1 MDQEQYSRTGASTP
15 VMLAFASNVFHICI
29 IVFGLSTA
37 YLLYGVFFGLGD
49 FASWD
54 KARQVTMLGN
64 INLAGNVMLAAAVVG
79 SICSLVIFWFE
90 ETAGYLMALLA
101 AALYFGVP
109 MAFASMGGEPSVAM
123 RMTVAKFPVA
133 ALVPGLV
140 AFILVVRDLIVR
152 LVRSLERQNKV
163 ASDLQFGSDAKR
175 EDRPVRMSLI
185 GKCWEGAYCR
195 DYVRTYCPIFKAKDT
210 CWQRRRGCY
219 CDEEIVNNATKKSR
233 GTVLEMAPSESSNY
247 ANNNTPKKVV
257 FLSDEQKVERCR
269 NCIIYNEHQREK
281 YKILL
286 PIVMVVSVALC
297 AFLGYEMRDS
307 VGGAMNAIEMTVR
320 KFAFTGD
327 PTTAIKVA
335 KPNESAVWL
344 FVLAGSIMIIAKI
357 IHVLEWAIFE
367 KKW

>member
-15 VMLAFASNVFHICI
+15 VLLGIVNNVFHICI
-29 IVFGLSTA
+29 GVFVLSTA

-49 FASWD
+49 FGSWD
-54 KARQVTMLGN
+54 RARQVTMMGN
-64 INLAGNVMLAAAVVG
+64 INLAGNVMLAAAVLG
-79 SICSLVIFWFE
+79 SVCSLVLFWFE

-101 AALYFGVP
+101 GALYFGVP

-123 RMTVAKFPVA
+123 RMTVARFPVA
-133 ALVPGLV
+133 ALAPALIAV
-140 AFILVVRDLIVR
+140 ILVVRDLIVR
-152 LVRSLERQNKV
+152 LIRSLDRQSKV
-163 ASDLQFGSDAKR
+163 ASDLQFGNDAKR

-195 DYVRTYCPIFKAKDT
+195 DYIRTHCPIFKAKDT

-219 CDEEIVNNATKKSR
+219 CDEEIVNTATKKSR
-233 GTVLEMAPSESSNY
+233 GTVLEMAPNEAQNY
-247 ANNNTPKKVV
+247 ANSTPKKVV
-257 FLSDEQKVERCR
+257 FLSDAQKVERCR

-286 PIVMVVSVALC
+286 PVVMLLSVLLC

-307 VGGAMNAIEMTVR
+307 VGNAMNTIESTIR
-320 KFAFTGD
+320 RFAFTGD

-335 KPNESAVWL
+335 KPNETAIWA
-344 FVLAGSIMIIAKI
+344 FVLAGSIMVIAKI
-357 IHVLEWAIFE
+357 IHALEWAIFE

>member
-15 VMLAFASNVFHICI
+15 VLLGIVNNVFHICI
-29 IVFGLSTA
+29 GVFVLSTA

-49 FASWD
+49 FGSWD
-54 KARQVTMLGN
+54 RARQVTMMGN
-64 INLAGNVMLAAAVVG
+64 INLAGNVMLAAAVLG
-79 SICSLVIFWFE
+79 SVCSLVLFWFE

-101 AALYFGVP
+101 GAFYFGVP

-123 RMTVAKFPVA
+123 RMTVARFPVA
-133 ALVPGLV
+133 ALAPALIAV
-140 AFILVVRDLIVR
+140 ILVVRDLIVR
-152 LVRSLERQNKV
+152 LIRSLDRQSKV
-163 ASDLQFGSDAKR
+163 ASDLQFGNDAKR

-195 DYVRTYCPIFKAKDT
+195 DYIRTHCPIFKAKDT

-219 CDEEIVNNATKKSR
+219 CDEEIVNTATKKSR
-233 GTVLEMAPSESSNY
+233 GTVLEMAPNEAQNY
-247 ANNNTPKKVV
+247 ANSTPKKVV
-257 FLSDEQKVERCR
+257 FLSDAQKVERCR

-286 PIVMVVSVALC
+286 PVVMLLSVLLC

-307 VGGAMNAIEMTVR
+307 VGNAMNTIESTIR
-320 KFAFTGD
+320 RFAFTGD

-335 KPNESAVWL
+335 KPNETAIWA
-344 FVLAGSIMIIAKI
+344 FVLAGSIMVIAKI
-357 IHVLEWAIFE
+357 IHALEWAIFE

>member
-15 VMLAFASNVFHICI
+15 VLLGIVNNVFHICI
-29 IVFGLSTA
+29 GVFVLSTA

-49 FASWD
+49 FGSWD
-54 KARQVTMLGN
+54 RARQVTMMGN

-79 SICSLVIFWFE
+79 SVCSLVLFWFE

-101 AALYFGVP
+101 GAFYFGVP

-123 RMTVAKFPVA
+123 RMTVARFPVA
-133 ALVPGLV
+133 ALAPALIAV
-140 AFILVVRDLIVR
+140 ILVVRDLIVR
-152 LVRSLERQNKV
+152 LIRSLDRQSKV
-163 ASDLQFGSDAKR
+163 ASDLQFGNDAKR

-195 DYVRTYCPIFKAKDT
+195 DYIRTHCPIFKAKDT

-219 CDEEIVNNATKKSR
+219 CDEEIVNTATKKSR
-233 GTVLEMAPSESSNY
+233 GTVLEMAPNEAQNY
-247 ANNNTPKKVV
+247 ANSTPKKVV
-257 FLSDEQKVERCR
+257 FLSDAQKVERCR

-286 PIVMVVSVALC
+286 PVVMLLSVLLC

-307 VGGAMNAIEMTVR
+307 VGNAMNTIESTVR
-320 KFAFTGD
+320 RFAFTGD

-335 KPNESAVWL
+335 KPNETAIWA
-344 FVLAGSIMIIAKI
+344 FVLAGSIMVIAKI
-357 IHVLEWAIFE
+357 IHALEWAIFE

>member
-15 VMLAFASNVFHICI
+15 VLLGIVNNVFHICI
-29 IVFGLSTA
+29 GVFVLSTA

-49 FASWD
+49 FGSWD
-54 KARQVTMLGN
+54 RARQVTMMGN

-79 SICSLVIFWFE
+79 SVCSLVLFWFE

-101 AALYFGVP
+101 GALYFGVP

-123 RMTVAKFPVA
+123 RMTVARFPVA
-133 ALVPGLV
+133 ALAPALIAV
-140 AFILVVRDLIVR
+140 ILVVRDLIVR
-152 LVRSLERQNKV
+152 LIRSLDRQSKV
-163 ASDLQFGSDAKR
+163 ASDLQFGNDAKR

-195 DYVRTYCPIFKAKDT
+195 DYIRTHCPIFKAKDT

-219 CDEEIVNNATKKSR
+219 CDEEIVNTATKKSR
-233 GTVLEMAPSESSNY
+233 GTVLEMAPNEAQNY
-247 ANNNTPKKVV
+247 ANSTPKKVV
-257 FLSDEQKVERCR
+257 FLSDAQKVERCR

-286 PIVMVVSVALC
+286 PVVMLLSVLLC

-307 VGGAMNAIEMTVR
+307 VGNAMNTIESTVR
-320 KFAFTGD
+320 RFAFTGD

-335 KPNESAVWL
+335 KPNETAIWA
-344 FVLAGSIMIIAKI
+344 FVLAGSIMVIAKI
-357 IHVLEWAIFE
+357 IHALEWAIFE